1 MECFNSQDMLVA
13 NMFVAPSAV
22 YFTTCPDVP
31 NLECLTSDAEL
42 EELSKK
48 ILINSEGLRL
58 QVVEKDGH
66 YFTLNNTRLQV
77 CQWLETRGQCNT
89 VRIETVPLKSVP
101 DGIKRMM
108 VVPPPVVYPQVSEKV
123 MSITYEPM
131 ERRPRTAAEYNDD
144 CTGSDFDGEE
154 SSSSG
159 DEFDE
164 RDQQSR
170 RRRQSEESGE
180 EEDTSLLAPL
190 VSSFRLYAQRPL
202 TAPFCA
208 QRYRPR

>member
-1 MECFNSQDMLVA
+1 M
-13 NMFVAPSAV
+13 MFVAPSTV
-22 YFTTCPDVP
+22 LYTTCPGAP
-31 NLECLTSDAEL
+31 GLECLTSDAEL

-48 ILINSEGLRL
+48 LMANSEGLRL

-77 CQWLETRGQCNT
+77 CQWLETRGHCTT

-108 VVPPPVVYPQVSEKV
+108 VVPATSAPPAPVTETV

-131 ERRPRTAAEYNDD
+131 ERRPRTANDD
-144 CTGSDFDGEE
+144 MEDHSGSDDTDGGDSD
-154 SSSSG
+154 SSC
-159 DEFDE
+159 DEFE
-164 RDQQSR
+164 IRDQQSR

-180 EEDTSLLAPL
+180 EEDTSLL
-190 VSSFRLYAQRPL
+190 
-202 TAPFCA
+202 
-208 QRYRPR
+208 

>member
-1 MECFNSQDMLVA
+1 MPIPCLPRKHGQARNKALELPMIKRLSAASTLLKTLLS
-13 NMFVAPSAV
+13 MFVAPSAV

-108 VVPPPVVYPQVSEKV
+108 VVPPPVVYPQ
-123 MSITYEPM
+123 
-131 ERRPRTAAEYNDD
+131 
-144 CTGSDFDGEE
+144 
-154 SSSSG
+154 

-180 EEDTSLLAPL
+180 EEDTSLLNETEGDIRMDTSKQLMPTNTYFL
-190 VSSFRLYAQRPL
+190 K
-202 TAPFCA
+202 
-208 QRYRPR
+208 